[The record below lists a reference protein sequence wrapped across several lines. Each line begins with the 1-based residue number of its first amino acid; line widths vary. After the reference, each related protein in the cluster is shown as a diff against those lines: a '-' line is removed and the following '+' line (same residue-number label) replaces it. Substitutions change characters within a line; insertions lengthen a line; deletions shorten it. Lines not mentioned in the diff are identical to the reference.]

1 MENKTCLKPPTR
13 YPPVSSNV
21 AIWKFP
27 ILIRGGFDGFDGK
40 KYINGGFSSTPSLIT
55 KGYLAHWIGLFGKDF
70 GKETMLNLSLNKV
83 GYLEILMKFSGQPIL
98 GVGVVQAP
106 REYMMYML

>member
-40 KYINGGFSSTPSLIT
+40 IYKL
-55 KGYLAHWIGLFGKDF
+55 WIFQHAIFDYQKA
-70 GKETMLNLSLNKV
+70 
-83 GYLEILMKFSGQPIL
+83 I
-98 GVGVVQAP
+98 
-106 REYMMYML
+106 